1 MAAGDA
7 REVEVMISNLA
18 KALFSNLAAES
29 WLGIKWR

>member
-1 MAAGDA
+1 
-7 REVEVMISNLA
+7 MISNLA